1 MMTSKWKAVVE
12 RIVSFIR
19 KIVEEANAKGV
30 VVGLSGGID
39 STTTA
44 FLCVKAL
51 GSDKVLGLIMP
62 EKGVTKEEDI
72 RDALEICKMLGI
84 KHKYVEINQIV
95 NAFLSKLDGDN
106 NIAVANLKARVRM
119 TISYYYANSLGYL
132 VAGTGNKSELLT
144 GYFTKYGD
152 GGVDFLPIG
161 DLYKTEVF
169 ELARYLGVPEKIIKK
184 KPSSG
189 LWVGQTDEDEL
200 GITYNKLD
208 TILKGLEM
216 GYKPDEISKIY
227 NVKEEEVKRVL
238 QLIENSKHKRELP
251 PIVKVRD
258 ILSANI

>member
-1 MMTSKWKAVVE
+1 MMMSKWEAVVE
-12 RIVSFIR
+12 RIVNFIR
-19 KIVEEANAKGV
+19 KIVEEANAKGI
-30 VVGLSGGID
+30 VVGLSGGVD

-44 FLCVKAL
+44 FLCVRAL
-51 GSDKVLGLIMP
+51 GNDKVLGLIMP

-72 RDALEICKMLGI
+72 RDALEICDILGI
-84 KHKYVEINQIV
+84 KHKYVEISPIV
-95 NAFLSKLDGDN
+95 EAFLNKLDGNN

-119 TISYYYANSLGYL
+119 TICYYYANSLGYL
-132 VAGTGNKSELLT
+132 VAGTGNKSELMT

-169 ELARYLGVPEKIIKK
+169 ELAKYLGVPEKIIKK
-184 KPSSG
+184 KPSAG
-189 LWVGQTDEDEL
+189 LWAGQTDEDEL
-200 GITYNKLD
+200 GITYDKLD

-227 NVKEEEVKRVL
+227 NVKEEDVRRVI
-238 QLIENSKHKRELP
+238 QLIENSKHKREMP

-258 ILSANI
+258 ILSAN

>member
-1 MMTSKWKAVVE
+1 MTSKWKAVVE